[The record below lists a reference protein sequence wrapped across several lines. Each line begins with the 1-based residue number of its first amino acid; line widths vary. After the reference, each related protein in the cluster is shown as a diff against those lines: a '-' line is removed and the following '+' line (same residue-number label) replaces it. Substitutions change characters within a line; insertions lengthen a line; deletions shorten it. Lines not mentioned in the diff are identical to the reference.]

1 MAADRFT
8 IGAHCK
14 NHQKLARLNPDDIE
28 DEIIGSVNLI
38 REITGQEIVPF
49 SFPNTATGIKREL
62 LDRIMDSYPSIG
74 LLFDAKGLEID
85 RDYIYNRI
93 WVESPKLNTGGND
106 SIQQVISNAY
116 KDFVLQGLNKLGR
129 TLI

>member
-14 NHQKLARLNPDDIE
+14 NHQKLARLNPDEIE

-49 SFPNTATGIKREL
+49 SFPNTTTGIKREL

-85 RDYIYNRI
+85 HDYIYNRI

-106 SIQQVISNAY
+106 SIQQVISNEY
-116 KDFVLQGLNKLGR
+116 KDFVLQGLNK
-129 TLI
+129 